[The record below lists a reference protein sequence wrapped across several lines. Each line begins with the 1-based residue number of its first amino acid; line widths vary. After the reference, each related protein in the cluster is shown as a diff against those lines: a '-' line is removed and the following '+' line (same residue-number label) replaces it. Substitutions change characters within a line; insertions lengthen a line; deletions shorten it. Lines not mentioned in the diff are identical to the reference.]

1 MPEPRTGAD
10 PAPDDL
16 TPEEQAN
23 DPASHLPDEHT
34 ENPEEQED
42 A

>member
-1 MPEPRTGAD
+1 MPDVRASD

-23 DPASHLPDEHT
+23 DPAADFPDEPSDI
-34 ENPEEQED
+34 PEEQE
-42 A
+42 AG